1 MAGSGGYKQ
10 RKRRLERKRNQTES
24 KARENIRRVRVQF
37 EQKGQTWDP
46 RSDGIQLA
54 HRPAD
59 LGVESV
65 HRSSTSSRR
74 LAFASSRSAVRTDTP
89 SSAAAS
95 TTGKSCQ

>member
-46 RSDGIQLA
+46 RSDGIQHVALSHA
-54 HRPAD
+54 A
-59 LGVESV
+59 
-65 HRSSTSSRR
+65 RR
-74 LAFASSRSAVRTDTP
+74 LVLQSPAL
-89 SSAAAS
+89 
-95 TTGKSCQ
+95 